1 MADQVYLKGYPDSL
15 EKKESQ
21 GSQVEMVYQEVLAPK
36 ETAVL
41 LDETVKR

>member
-1 MADQVYLKGYPDSL
+1 MKGYPDSL